1 MPPLSETVSSLYGA
15 LRLAR
20 LDAGG
25 MVHFNATVEG
35 FWRSFFA
42 AVLVLPLY
50 AIDVVTGF
58 PPDANPDVE
67 PLRYVLVDGL
77 TYVIAWFAY
86 PVVMVS
92 LTRAMGCWERF
103 VPYIVAYNWCAVW
116 QNVLLMPVALLGDA
130 GILPGDLATF
140 LFLAVLGFVLVYVW
154 FVARTAL
161 ALPPFTCA
169 AIVILDLALG
179 IVIMTVSHGL
189 Y

>member
-1 MPPLSETVSSLYGA
+1 MPSLSETVSSLYGA

-20 LDAGG
+20 FDAGG

-50 AIDVVTGF
+50 AIGAANHF
-58 PPDANPDVE
+58 PPEANPDVGL
-67 PLRYVLVDGL
+67 PRFLLVEDL
-77 TYVIAWFAY
+77 TYVIAWLAY

-116 QNVLLMPVALLGDA
+116 QNLLLVPVALLGDV
-130 GILPGDLATF
+130 GVLPGGMSTF
-140 LFLAVLGFVLVYVW
+140 LFLAVLGYVLVYVW

-169 AIVILDLALG
+169 AIVILDMALG
-179 IVIMTVSHGL
+179 VVIMTGSDAL